1 MEDFGFVR
9 LLRVLEPRYHLPS
22 RKYFVDKVLPLVH
35 DDVKTRVKTETARV
49 SHFSFTTDAW
59 SASCG
64 GCSLLSLTAHWLT
77 EEFVKKSA
85 VPHVQPLE
93 ESHTGEY
100 LAQVYKKML
109 TGWEIN
115 QDQVHLVLWDNAANM
130 AKAMREAALPSLGC
144 FAHTLQLVVDDGVLS
159 QRAVMDVLAVCSIVG
174 HFRHSSLAYSRLNSI
189 QEHLGLP
196 QHHLQ
201 QDVRT
206 RWNSTLYMVKLV
218 VEQKMALAAYVSET
232 GIVTLSPTQLDLID
246 NIIASLSPIEE
257 LTKSTS
263 ADCESVSLIIP
274 FVKMLSKTLQ
284 KHHNDSGAR
293 KMNREMLRSLD
304 QRFHDIEERQHLLLA
319 SLLDPRFKDRFFNG
333 PEQRRK
339 AKEMLLEELEKV
351 SDSAVIEVQDLGEET
366 DTLTEPTSKRVNRE
380 TTELWKSFQEI
391 IEESGSQVD
400 SGSTSISSSV
410 DQYLG
415 EPLIEFH

>member
-1 MEDFGFVR
+1 MEMIAMDNQPFSVVEGFGFVR

-35 DDVKTRVKTETARV
+35 DDVKTLVKTETARM

-77 EEFVKKSA
+77 EEFVKKSD

-115 QDQVHLVLWDNAANM
+115 QDQVHLVLRDNAANM
-130 AKAMREAALPSLGC
+130 AKAMREASLPSLGC

-159 QRAVMDVLAVCSIVG
+159 QRAVMDVLAVCRSIVG

-196 QHHLQ
+196 
-201 QDVRT
+201 
-206 RWNSTLYMVKLV
+206 
-218 VEQKMALAAYVSET
+218 
-232 GIVTLSPTQLDLID
+232 
-246 NIIASLSPIEE
+246 
-257 LTKSTS
+257 
-263 ADCESVSLIIP
+263 
-274 FVKMLSKTLQ
+274 
-284 KHHNDSGAR
+284 
-293 KMNREMLRSLD
+293 
-304 QRFHDIEERQHLLLA
+304 
-319 SLLDPRFKDRFFNG
+319 
-333 PEQRRK
+333 
-339 AKEMLLEELEKV
+339 
-351 SDSAVIEVQDLGEET
+351 
-366 DTLTEPTSKRVNRE
+366 
-380 TTELWKSFQEI
+380 
-391 IEESGSQVD
+391 
-400 SGSTSISSSV
+400 
-410 DQYLG
+410 
-415 EPLIEFH
+415 